1 MIQTYQVSTEGVLV
15 LCAQVGLKNYYQDN
29 AFDYDYPEGILP
41 LINQGIALA
50 FTTEN
55 GDEVCVQVVLN
66 ESPEVTDFQDLGT
79 YQLEVQ
85 ADDMLHF
92 LDHAT
97 FTQICDGLQGDI
109 NQYEF
114 DDTYS
119 PKLMLENIPAGWYQV
134 QAYGKPLDDFE
145 EKQCYLEMIFSFRPI
160 TQRESVVIDD
170 VVAI

>member
-1 MIQTYQVSTEGVLV
+1 MIQTYNVSTEGVLL
-15 LCAQVGLKNYYQDN
+15 LCAQVGLKNYYQN
-29 AFDYDYPEGILP
+29 KAFDYDYPEGILP

-50 FTTEN
+50 ITTES
-55 GDEVCVQVVLN
+55 GDEVCVQVTLN
-66 ESPEVTDFQDLGT
+66 DSPNITDFQDLGT

-85 ADDMLHF
+85 ANDALFF

-97 FTQICDGLQGDI
+97 FTQICDGLRGDI

-119 PKLMLENIPAGWYQV
+119 PKVALENLPTGWYQV

-145 EKQCYLEMIFSFRPI
+145 EKQCYLEMIFRFMPI
-160 TQRESVVIDD
+160 AQKEIVEKDEVM
-170 VVAI
+170 AI